1 MRVCMCVCCDLF
13 YPCTVLA
20 IELLAA
26 CQALEFRRPLKTTEP
41 LEAVY
46 NLVRTVV
53 KYVRMYVCCVCIHMS
68 PIHECALK
76 RPLGTQDSRC
86 DIFNSFTH

>member
-1 MRVCMCVCCDLF
+1 MCVCCDL
-13 YPCTVLA
+13 YNSCTVLA

-53 KYVRMYVCCVCIHMS
+53 RYAHMYVCCVCIHMS
-68 PIHECALK
+68 SIHECALK
-76 RPLGTQDSRC
+76 RPLGTQYSRY